1 MRLSVQEELWTKE
14 KEVFI
19 DSTTANR
26 RRILKERA
34 QGAEEKVRVLKTSR
48 AFVDKKSVCL
58 AGVVRSTVSHS
69 SKRLLARAMRV
80 IRVQLRRL
88 PIE

>member
-19 DSTTANR
+19 DAITANR
-26 RRILKERA
+26 RGILKERA
-34 QGAEEKVRVLKTSR
+34 QEAEEKVRVLKTSR
-48 AFVDKKSVCL
+48 TFVDKKSVCL
-58 AGVVRSTVSHS
+58 AGAVCSTVSHS